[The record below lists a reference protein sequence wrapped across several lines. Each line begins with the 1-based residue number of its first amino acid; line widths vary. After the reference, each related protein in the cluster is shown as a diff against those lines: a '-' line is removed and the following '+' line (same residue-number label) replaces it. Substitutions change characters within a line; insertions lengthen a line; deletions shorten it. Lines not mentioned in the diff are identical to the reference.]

1 VILAATNRP
10 EILDPALL
18 RAGRFDR
25 QVLVDRPDKTGRLQ
39 VLRVHARKVKFAP
52 DADLEKI
59 AAMTPGFAGADLA
72 NLINEAALL
81 ATRRRAAAVG
91 MQDLTAAI
99 ERIVAGLE
107 KKSRV
112 LNSTERAI
120 VAHHEMGHALVA
132 MALPGSDP
140 IHKISI
146 IPRGIGALG
155 YTMQRPTEDRFLM
168 TRGEMENKMAV
179 LLGGRAAEMLIF
191 GRESTGAADDFAKA
205 TDIARAMVMRFGMN
219 EKLGLVAW
227 EEERREFLAGAP
239 MPAGPRRYSEQTAR
253 EIDDAVRDTV
263 HRAFETAS
271 AILARA
277 RVLLER
283 GARALL
289 EKETLQEDDLQELRG
304 ELPAAPDALR
314 ISERR
319 RTVEA

>member
-1 VILAATNRP
+1 
-10 EILDPALL
+10 
-18 RAGRFDR
+18 
-25 QVLVDRPDKTGRLQ
+25 
-39 VLRVHARKVKFAP
+39 
-52 DADLEKI
+52 
-59 AAMTPGFAGADLA
+59 
-72 NLINEAALL
+72 
-81 ATRRRAAAVG
+81 
-91 MQDLTAAI
+91 
-99 ERIVAGLE
+99 
-107 KKSRV
+107 
-112 LNSTERAI
+112 
-120 VAHHEMGHALVA
+120 
-132 MALPGSDP
+132 
-140 IHKISI
+140 
-146 IPRGIGALG
+146 
-155 YTMQRPTEDRFLM
+155 M